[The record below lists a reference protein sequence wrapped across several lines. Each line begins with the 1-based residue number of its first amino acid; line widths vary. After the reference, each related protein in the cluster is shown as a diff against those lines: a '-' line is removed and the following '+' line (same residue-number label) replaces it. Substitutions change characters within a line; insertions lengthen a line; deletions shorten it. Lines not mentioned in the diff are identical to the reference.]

1 VADNLEFTRTQELIY
16 ELPIERVMKKE
27 VISVSPQTSI
37 LELKEV
43 LRLNRISGVPVL
55 EGRQLVGVISI
66 ADLIKSLER
75 GELQARV
82 GEKMTQG
89 PITVKEKESVVEA
102 VKKFARNKVGRLLV
116 INEQGELKGIL
127 TSGDITQGL
136 LRAISLDMEGE
147 EIRRYRARQLF
158 GDIVSDQTSLI
169 LRYRVTPR
177 DFKKG
182 GSASSKLKRTMN
194 RLGAR
199 PEVMRRVAIASYE
212 AEMNLV
218 IHTDRGG
225 DIEAEIRPGMVRL
238 LVTDEGPGIADVD
251 RAMSPGF
258 STAPHW
264 IRDLGFGA
272 GMGLANI
279 KRCVDDLTLES
290 TLGKGTRLEMFISL
304 DQEEWT
310 EHPGEEEV
318 RKSWSTN

>member
-1 VADNLEFTRTQELIY
+1 MEFTRTQELIY
-16 ELPIERVMKKE
+16 ELPIERVMKRE

-82 GEKMTQG
+82 GEKMTPG

-102 VKKFARNKVGRLLV
+102 VKKFARHKVGRLLV

>member
-1 VADNLEFTRTQELIY
+1 MADGLECTRTQELIY
-16 ELPIERVMKKE
+16 ELPIERVMNKE

-37 LELKEV
+37 LELKKV

-55 EGRQLVGVISI
+55 EGRQLVGIISI
-66 ADLIKSLER
+66 ADLIEALER

-102 VKKFARNKVGRLLV
+102 VRKFARHKVGRLPV
-116 INEQGELKGIL
+116 INEQGELRGIL
-127 TSGDITQGL
+127 TAGDITQGL
-136 LRAISLDMEGE
+136 LRSISLDMEDE

-169 LRYRVTPR
+169 LRYRVNPR

-182 GSASSKLKRTMN
+182 GSASSKLKRTLN

-218 IHTDRGG
+218 IHADRGG

-290 TLGKGTRLEMFISL
+290 SLGKGTRLEMFISL

-318 RKSWSTN
+318 RKSWSTS